1 MVFFNFVA
9 YRGETKN
16 LKLFVPPY
24 SAIAGTLVRRYEHV
38 TLVIKKLS
46 RSLLIIIYILKI

>member
-1 MVFFNFVA
+1 MVFFNLVA